1 MAEVFSSFYTSV
13 SEESTTEARLRR
25 VTARK
30 SGEIVE
36 SCPPWPSQGGTVM
49 SWSMITLGDFAVT
62 GRVTLGMLFDL
73 SSSVPQPK
81 MGKIVLPPLF
91 RGEFL
96 HCSWHILW
104 AQ

>member
-1 MAEVFSSFYTSV
+1 MVEVFSSFYTSV
-13 SEESTTEARLRR
+13 SEESTREARLRG

-36 SCPPWPSQGGTVM
+36 TCPPWPSQGGIVM
-49 SWSMITLGDFAVT
+49 SQSMITQGDFAVT
-62 GRVTLGMLFDL
+62 GRVTLEMLFDL
-73 SSSVPQPK
+73 SSSVPQLK
-81 MGKIVLPPLF
+81 MGKIVLLPLF